1 MKVNYV
7 KYIFIIIV
15 ISLIC
20 FAIYFIYNNV
30 ENRDENKV
38 QENTQEIVYSKEIT
52 IGISNY
58 DNINPIVTN
67 NKEIINISKLIFE
80 PLISLDEEYKKE
92 LCLAKE
98 CAKINS
104 SSYLIKI
111 NNDIKWSDGTNLK
124 VEDVEFTINKLKEG
138 NSVYSNNVSE
148 VSKLELIDNSTIRI
162 DLNKE
167 NDYFEDNLVFP
178 ILQKSN
184 YTNGDLSKNNGIPN
198 GTGMYKISSLDT
210 GKIVLEK
217 NNNWREKEKNS
228 KIEKINILLFSDM
241 GELYN
246 SFKIGNVDIIHT
258 SNINYQEYIGT
269 LGYKV
274 KEYKGRELDFLSLNC
289 ENEILSQKEVRKAIA
304 FAIDKSNIIQE
315 VYNNKYCISGGILDY
330 GSYLYK
336 KENVSLGYNNEQSKK
351 ILSESGW
358 TFKNNKWQ
366 KKNSSGIIK
375 SLSLNLVVQASNEK
389 RLQVAELIKEQLNQI
404 GIEITIRK
412 VNDTQYMQYLQNKN
426 YDIILTGI
434 NNGFSGD
441 LQYFYGQNNL
451 AKYNNSEVKD
461 IINEV
466 KKISDDKLMCEKYNR
481 LFEIMQDD
489 MPYITLY
496 RNKNMLILNQKMLG
510 EFIPNNYSLF
520 YNFETWCKQ

>member
-1 MKVNYV
+1 MKVNLV
-7 KYIFIIIV
+7 KYIFIMIV
-15 ISLIC
+15 ISLIG

-30 ENRDENKV
+30 GTDNKNKAEETIQTV
-38 QENTQEIVYSKEIT
+38 QYSKEIT
-52 IGISNY
+52 IGVSKY

-124 VEDVEFTINKLKEG
+124 VEDVEFTINKLKDG
-138 NSVYSNNVSE
+138 NYVYSSNVSE
-148 VSKLELIDNSTIRI
+148 VSQVQLIDDSTIRI

-184 YTNGDLSKNNGIPN
+184 YINGDLSKNNGIIN
-198 GTGMYKISSLDT
+198 GTGMYKIISIDNN
-210 GKIVLEK
+210 KIVLEK
-217 NNNWREKEKNS
+217 NDNWREKDKIS

-246 SFKIGNVDIIHT
+246 SFKIGNIDIIHT
-258 SNINYQEYIGT
+258 SNTNYQEYIGT

-315 VYNNKYCISGGILDY
+315 VYNNKYYISSGVLDY
-330 GSYLYK
+330 GIYLYK
-336 KENVSLGYNNEQSKK
+336 KENVSLGYNSEQSKK
-351 ILSESGW
+351 ILSEAGW
-358 TFKNNKWQ
+358 TYKNNKWQ
-366 KKNSSGIIK
+366 KKNSSGITK
-375 SLSLNLVVQASNEK
+375 NLSFNLIVQTNNEK
-389 RLQVAELIKEQLNQI
+389 RLQVAELIKEQLKQI
-404 GIEITIRK
+404 GIEISIKK
-412 VNDTQYMQYLQNKN
+412 VNDAQYKDYLQNKN

-434 NNGFSGD
+434 NNGFSSD
-441 LQYFYGQNNL
+441 LQYFYGENNL
-451 AKYNNSEVKD
+451 AKYNNTEVQE

-466 KKISDDKLMCEKYNR
+466 KKISDDKLVCEKYNR

-489 MPYITLY
+489 IPYITLY
-496 RNKNMLILNQKMLG
+496 RNKNMLILNQKVSG
-510 EFIPNNYSLF
+510 EVNPNNYSLF
-520 YNFETWCKQ
+520 YNFWTWCKQ

>member
-1 MKVNYV
+1 MKVNFV

-15 ISLIC
+15 ISLIG
-20 FAIYFIYNNV
+20 FAVYFIYNNV
-30 ENRDENKV
+30 GTNNKNKV
-38 QENTQEIVYSKEIT
+38 EETIQTVQYSKEIT
-52 IGISNY
+52 IGVSKY

-98 CAKINS
+98 FAKINS

-124 VEDVEFTINKLKEG
+124 VEDVEFTINKLKDG
-138 NSVYSNNVSE
+138 NNIYSSNVSE
-148 VSKLELIDNSTIRI
+148 VSQVQLIDDSTIRI

-184 YTNGDLSKNNGIPN
+184 YINGDLSKNNGIIN
-198 GTGMYKISSLDT
+198 GTGMYKIVSIDNN
-210 GKIVLEK
+210 KIVLEK
-217 NNNWREKEKNS
+217 NYNWREKDKIS

-246 SFKIGNVDIIHT
+246 SFKIGNIDIIHT

-289 ENEILSQKEVRKAIA
+289 ENEILSQKEVRKAIG

-315 VYNNKYCISGGILDY
+315 VYNNKYYISNGVLDY
-330 GSYLYK
+330 GTYLYK
-336 KENVSLGYNNEQSKK
+336 KENVSLGFNNEQSKR
-351 ILSESGW
+351 ILSEAGW
-358 TFKNNKWQ
+358 LYKNNKWQ
-366 KKNSSGIIK
+366 KKNSFGVTK
-375 SLSLNLVVQASNEK
+375 DLSFNLIVQTNNEK
-389 RLQVAELIKEQLNQI
+389 RMQVAELIKEQLKQI
-404 GIEITIRK
+404 GIEISIKK
-412 VNDTQYMQYLQNKN
+412 VNDTQYKDYLQNKN

-434 NNGFSGD
+434 NNGFSRD
-441 LQYFYGQNNL
+441 LEYFYGENNL
-451 AKYNNSEVKD
+451 AKYNNTKVKD

-466 KKISDDKLMCEKYNR
+466 KKISDDKLVCEKYNT
-481 LFEIMQDD
+481 LFDIIQDD

-496 RNKNMLILNQKMLG
+496 RNKNMLILNQKVSG
-510 EFIPNNYSLF
+510 EISPNNNYLF
-520 YNFETWCKQ
+520 YNFWTWCKQ